1 MVGQPRAESVRTKPR
16 RSRFVQPQLGGVNFS
31 YANLRGVNFTG
42 ANLSC
47 ANLRYADLTG
57 ADLTGTDL
65 TGALLTGIIMIG
77 TTSRDLSQLNWIERE
92 LVLTGQLP
100 FIPKWLFPPFTEEPF
115 IAKTEKGDRV
125 AQGQE
130 MQSMSTRDWC
140 SLEPTRKQML
150 MDYAEWLGHNIDD
163 WLARG
168 ALDRCPIEG

>member
-1 MVGQPRAESVRTKPR
+1 
-16 RSRFVQPQLGGVNFS
+16 
-31 YANLRGVNFTG
+31 
-42 ANLSC
+42 
-47 ANLRYADLTG
+47 
-57 ADLTGTDL
+57 
-65 TGALLTGIIMIG
+65 MIG